1 MSLNAGLIKQADFEY
16 FGLVQLPE
24 IHSSTTFPYVLPI
37 VGTQLIKPFPQYE
50 LCYYY
55 ARGQNTPMRWLSLE
69 DYMIDTTN
77 FSVYYGSDEWNR
89 IYNILFT
96 NRTESEV
103 ESDTYIEAQEIF
115 RANTRFL
122 YGSFD
127 EASGLY
133 LVKSSSNTFRI
144 RLLNG
149 FYQYTNPDT
158 EEVTYYYNDNMPSSH
173 NFTIAELSSVYF
185 CWAGDENSAISMFS
199 MPIDELNARF
209 KWTIGYNTPDIE
221 GGFRYLGWNEVTG
234 AEASS
239 YLGWNTLTKW
249 DTSLEFVSYPIY
261 PFRPMQSPENNISL
275 YNWYNYTVPAS
286 TLRLTGSDLEEF
298 NQDNIDT
305 SGTSDTGGGGGDYP
319 TTSDEC
325 KDPDATDLNTV
336 NVVNSGLVTLY
347 RPTMGGLQSFSNFL
361 FTGITD
367 AIADQLKKLLAN
379 PLDYVLF
386 CSLCK
391 FTPTVSTAQEIS
403 FCGIGT
409 GVSSDVIP
417 NQFHTL
423 DCGSILLPESS
434 ETFMD
439 YAPHSKVQLYLPYCG
454 IHELNAD
461 DVMGGI
467 VHIKYNIDMLSGSC
481 VASVEV
487 KRSARGNTDASID
500 TSLYKFNGN
509 CYLTMPLSATD
520 WRGAYNSMVQFA
532 GGIVA
537 TAGGNPMAGVGAM
550 ASAVTQQKVSVGR
563 SGQGGSNYGHM
574 SDGKP
579 YFILSRPTPSI
590 PYNFNGF
597 EGYKSNI
604 RYNVGQLHGYT
615 EIDENTIWTD
625 NFGSATEK
633 ECERIKEI
641 MNEGVYL

>member
-24 IHSSTTFPYVLPI
+24 IHGGLGFPYELPI
-37 VGTQLIKPFPQYE
+37 IGTHLTKDFPSYE
-50 LCYYY
+50 YCYYY
-55 ARGQNTPMRWLSLE
+55 CKGQNTPMKWLSLE
-69 DYMIDTTN
+69 DYMIDTTGFN
-77 FSVYYGSDEWNR
+77 VYYNSDEWNR

-96 NRTESEV
+96 NRSKSEV

-115 RANTRFL
+115 KANTRFL

-127 EASGLY
+127 DGYGLY
-133 LVKSSSNTFRI
+133 LVKISTDTFRI

-149 FYQYTNPDT
+149 FYEYTNPDT
-158 EEVTYYYNDNMPSSH
+158 EEKSYYYHDNSPSIH
-173 NFTIAELSSVYF
+173 NFTIKELSSVYF
-185 CWAGDENSAISMFS
+185 CWNGESAISMFS
-199 MPIDELNARF
+199 MPIDELNGKFR
-209 KWTIGYNTPDIE
+209 WTIGYNTPEIE
-221 GGFRYLGWNEVTG
+221 GGFRYVGWNEVTG
-234 AEASS
+234 YEASS
-239 YLGWNTLTKW
+239 YLGWDTLTKW

-261 PFRPMQSPENNISL
+261 PFRPMQSANVQIPM
-275 YNWYNYTVPAS
+275 YNWYNYETPAN
-286 TLRLTGSDLEEF
+286 TFRLAGSDLEEF
-298 NQDNIDT
+298 QQDNLDNA
-305 SGTSDTGGGGGDYP
+305 GPSDSAGGNGDYP
-319 TTSDEC
+319 TNSDEC
-325 KDPDATDLNTV
+325 KDPNADDLNTV

-391 FTPTVSTAQEIS
+391 FTPTVSEAQEIS

-423 DCGSILLPESS
+423 DCGTLELPESS

-439 YAPHSKVQLYLPYCG
+439 YSPHSKVQLYLPYCG

-461 DVMGGI
+461 DVMGGT

-487 KRSARGNTDASID
+487 KRNARGNTDASIN

-537 TAGGNPMAGVGAM
+537 TAGGNPMAGIGAM

-604 RYNVGQLHGYT
+604 RYNVGQLKGYT

-633 ECERIKEI
+633 ECQRIKEI
-641 MNEGVYL
+641 MNGGVYL

>member
-24 IHSSTTFPYVLPI
+24 IHGGPGFPYEIPI
-37 VGTQLIKPFPQYE
+37 LGTHKTKSFPSYE
-50 LCYYY
+50 YCYYY
-55 ARGQNTPMRWLSLE
+55 CKGQNTPMKWLSLE
-69 DYMIDTTN
+69 DYMIDTTG
-77 FSVYYGSDEWNR
+77 FSVYYNSDEWNR

-96 NRTESEV
+96 NRSKSEV

-115 RANTRFL
+115 KANTRFL

-127 EASGLY
+127 EGFGLY
-133 LVKSSSNTFRI
+133 LVKISTDTFRI

-149 FYQYTNPDT
+149 FYEFTNPET
-158 EEVTYYYNDNMPSSH
+158 EEKSYYYHDNAPSIH
-173 NFTIAELSSVYF
+173 NFTIKELSSVYF
-185 CWAGDENSAISMFS
+185 CWNGESSISMFS
-199 MPIDELNARF
+199 MPIDELNGKFR
-209 KWTIGYNTPDIE
+209 WTIGFNTPDIE
-221 GGFRYLGWNEVTG
+221 GGFNYLRWNEVTG
-234 AEASS
+234 YEASS
-239 YLGWNTLTKW
+239 YLGWDILTKW

-261 PFRPMQSPENNISL
+261 PFRPMQSADKQIPL
-275 YNWYNYTVPAS
+275 YNWYDYETPAN
-286 TLRLTGSDLEEF
+286 TFRLAGSDLEEF
-298 NQDNIDT
+298 NQDNIDNA
-305 SGTSDTGGGGGDYP
+305 GPSDTGGGGGDYP
-319 TTSDEC
+319 TNSDEC
-325 KDPDATDLNTV
+325 KDPDAADLNAV

-347 RPTMGGLQSFSNFL
+347 NPTMGGLQSFSNFL

-367 AIADQLKKLLAN
+367 EIANQLKKLLAN

-391 FTPTVSTAQEIS
+391 FTPPTSEPQEIS

-409 GVSSDVIP
+409 GVSANVIP
-417 NQFHTL
+417 NQFYTL
-423 DCGSILLPESS
+423 DCGEIALPEDS
-434 ETFMD
+434 ETFLD
-439 YAPHSKVQLYLPYCG
+439 YSPHSKVQLYVPYCG
-454 IHELNAD
+454 IHELSAD
-461 DVMGGI
+461 DVKKATI
-467 VHIKYNIDMLSGSC
+467 RIKYNIDMLSGSC
-481 VASVEV
+481 VASVIV
-487 KRSARGNTDASID
+487 KRSSRGGTDASID

-537 TAGGNPMAGVGAM
+537 TAGGNPMAGIGAM

-604 RYNVGQLHGYT
+604 RYNVGQLKGYT

-625 NFGSATEK
+625 NFESATEK
-633 ECERIKEI
+633 ECQRIKEI
-641 MNEGVYL
+641 MNRGVYL

>member
-24 IHSSTTFPYVLPI
+24 IHGGPGFPYEIPI
-37 VGTQLIKPFPQYE
+37 IGTKKTKSFPSYE
-50 LCYYY
+50 YCYYY
-55 ARGQNTPMRWLSLE
+55 CKGQNTPMKWLTLE
-69 DYMIDTTN
+69 DYMIDTTG
-77 FSVYYGSDEWNR
+77 FSVYYDSEEWNR

-96 NRTESEV
+96 NRSKSEV
-103 ESDTYIEAQEIF
+103 ESDTYKEAQEIF
-115 RANTRFL
+115 KANTRFL

-127 EASGLY
+127 DAFGLY
-133 LVKSSSNTFRI
+133 LVKISSNTFRI

-158 EEVTYYYNDNMPSSH
+158 EEQSYYYHDNAPSIH
-173 NFTIAELSSVYF
+173 NFTIKELSSVYF
-185 CWAGDENSAISMFS
+185 CWNGESAISMFS

-209 KWTIGYNTPDIE
+209 KYTTGFNTPDVE
-221 GGFRYLGWNEVTG
+221 GGFNYIKWKETTG
-234 AEASS
+234 FQAAGS
-239 YLGWNTLTKW
+239 LAWDGLTEW
-249 DTSLEFVSYPIY
+249 DTSLEFVSYPVH
-261 PFRPMQSPENNISL
+261 PFRPMQSPNAQIPM
-275 YNWYNYTVPAS
+275 YNWYDYETPAN
-286 TLRLTGSDLEEF
+286 TFRLAGSDLEEF
-298 NQDNIDT
+298 NQDNIDN

-319 TTSDEC
+319 TNSDEC

-391 FTPTVSTAQEIS
+391 FTPTVSEAQEIS

-423 DCGSILLPESS
+423 DCGTLELPESS

-439 YAPHSKVQLYLPYCG
+439 YSPHSKVQLYLPYCG

-461 DVMGGI
+461 DVMGGV

-537 TAGGNPMAGVGAM
+537 TAGGNPMAGIGAM

-615 EIDENTIWTD
+615 EIDEDTIWTD

-633 ECERIKEI
+633 ECQRIKEI
-641 MNEGVYL
+641 MNRGVYL